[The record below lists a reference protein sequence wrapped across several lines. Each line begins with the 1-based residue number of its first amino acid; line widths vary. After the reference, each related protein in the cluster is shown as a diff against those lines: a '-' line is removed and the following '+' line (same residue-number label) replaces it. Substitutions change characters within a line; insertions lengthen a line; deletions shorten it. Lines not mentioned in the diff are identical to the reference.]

1 MARKIVLT
9 SGKGGVGKTTVCA
22 NLGIALAE
30 RGLRVALLDFDI
42 GMNNLDVAMKLDSQV
57 VFDLIDVI
65 EGKCRI
71 RQALLQDA
79 THPTLYVMPSCH
91 HAKRIVSVD
100 QIRQLI
106 YKMQDG
112 FDYLLIDCPAGMETG
127 FRRAIS
133 CADEAI
139 VVTTPHPYSVKDASK
154 VIDYLNCCNLLQINV
169 VVNRVRGDLICSGEM
184 LDAYEVFALLNA
196 NPLAVL
202 PEDDNVN
209 CYLEAGY
216 GNVAYKMLASN
227 LHDGKRQMYDC
238 TSKYRGFF
246 GKLRRN
252 AKRNA

>member
-22 NLGIALAE
+22 NLGKALAQK
-30 RGLRVALLDFDI
+30 GLRVALLDFDI
-42 GMNNLDVAMKLDSQV
+42 GMNNLDVAMKLDNQV

-65 EGKCRI
+65 EGKGRI

-79 THPTLYVMPSCH
+79 NYPTLYVMPSCH
-91 HAKRIVSVD
+91 HAKRIINVD
-100 QIRQLI
+100 QVRQLI
-106 YKMQDG
+106 SRMQDG

-139 VVTTPHPYSVKDASK
+139 VVTTPHPYSVKDAEK
-154 VIDYLNCCNLLQINV
+154 VIDYLNGCNLLQVNV
-169 VVNRVRGDLICSGEM
+169 VVNRVRGDLVVGGEM
-184 LDAYEVFALLNA
+184 LDSSEVFALLDA
-196 NPLAVL
+196 KPLAIL
-202 PEDDNVN
+202 PEDDFVN
-209 CYLEAGY
+209 CYMEAKT
-216 GNVAYKMLASN
+216 GNMPYQILATN

-246 GKLRRN
+246 GKMRRN
-252 AKRNA
+252 AKRNC

>member
-227 LHDGKRQMYDC
+227 LHDGKRKMYDC